1 MKFVRVTLSYHS
13 LKWKHCR
20 YWYRNRKKSRLV
32 GIDIDIENET
42 CYSIVS
48 VSFLRAKSWYRH
60 ALAVTIL
67 NTSQFLKP
75 PDFTEERRVMR
86 WNPKNSGRVCTAVRR
101 IGGSMFY
108 PSGTTL
114 FDLFHDFGSKW
125 ARKRGRAI
133 ENGKG
138 EFTNQA
144 LHKQKSEL
152 FDQTIEGPLLQSR
165 ISFDPVQ
172 NNNEIFF
179 IATDFFY
186 SRVCQK
192 RGPL

>member
-1 MKFVRVTLSYHS
+1 
-13 LKWKHCR
+13 
-20 YWYRNRKKSRLV
+20 
-32 GIDIDIENET
+32 
-42 CYSIVS
+42 
-48 VSFLRAKSWYRH
+48 
-60 ALAVTIL
+60 
-67 NTSQFLKP
+67 
-75 PDFTEERRVMR
+75 
-86 WNPKNSGRVCTAVRR
+86 
-101 IGGSMFY
+101 MFY

-165 ISFDPVQ
+165 ISLNAVQ

-179 IATDFFY
+179 YSNGLFFIAEFVKSVVHYDLKKEFY
-186 SRVCQK
+186 CIK
-192 RGPL
+192 YL